1 MKVVKACCS
10 QYTIYIYNFISF
22 YIKSYGMSLK
32 MTMVKTYKPKKKMQ
46 ILLIKQYIFFLNI
59 INSIYMQVWKYKF
72 LPQRRVVYF

>member
-1 MKVVKACCS
+1 
-10 QYTIYIYNFISF
+10 
-22 YIKSYGMSLK
+22 MSLK